1 MEKLKT
7 EKCDQQSKKQK
18 TMTTTKKILT
28 SMLLIAMTVTLSSF
42 DLPKGWGKAG
52 SEPKS
57 YDMGIDK
64 GAGQDGKNAAT
75 IKSTSKKISG
85 FGTLMQN
92 CLPDKYLGKRVRMSG
107 YMKSKDVDDK
117 AGLWLRVDQAN
128 SEKPLS
134 FDNMND
140 RPIKGT
146 TDWKK
151 YEIVL
156 DVPMNATNL
165 AYGALLVG
173 SGQIWFDNLSF
184 EIVDNTTPTTKD
196 IKDNYMPNK
205 EPVNLDFEK

>member
-1 MEKLKT
+1 MSLRR
-7 EKCDQQSKKQK
+7 
-18 TMTTTKKILT
+18 L
-28 SMLLIAMTVTLSSF
+28 LSSSNAHIF
-42 DLPKGWGKAG
+42 VQN
-52 SEPKS
+52 
-57 YDMGIDK
+57 

-75 IKSTSKKISG
+75 IKSIDKRIDG

-92 CLPDKYLGKRVRMSG
+92 CLPDKYLGRRVRMSG
-107 YMKSKDVDDK
+107 YVKSKDVDEK

-128 SEKPLS
+128 SQKPLS
-134 FDNMND
+134 FDNMLD

-146 TDWKK
+146 SEWKK

-156 DVPMNATNL
+156 DVPLNATNL

-173 SGQIWFDNLSF
+173 TGQIWFDNLNF
-184 EIVDNTTPTTKD
+184 EVVDNTTPATKD